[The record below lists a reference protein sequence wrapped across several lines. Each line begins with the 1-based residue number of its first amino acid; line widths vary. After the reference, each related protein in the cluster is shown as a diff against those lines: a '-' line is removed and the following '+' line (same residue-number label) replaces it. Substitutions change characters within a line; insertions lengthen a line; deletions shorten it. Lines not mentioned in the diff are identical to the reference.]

1 MMEKLLV
8 KTKFFSVILIN
19 LKLLTD
25 LVSLPATKDS
35 TSLCFFK
42 EMQEYLFSSTL
53 ETHLLL

>member
-1 MMEKLLV
+1 MEKLLDEDQI
-8 KTKFFSVILIN
+8 FSVILIS

-42 EMQEYLFSSTL
+42 EMQEYLSSSTL
-53 ETHLLL
+53 ETHLPL